1 MMSNFFRCRIGI
13 VQRSKNGSAI
23 ARAAYQACTEM
34 TAPDGTKYDFTSN
47 RETHGHTKTVML
59 VPPECPDWAHDPQ
72 KLWDRAVRSE
82 NRCNAQE
89 ARTIEISLPR
99 ELPLHL
105 HEACVR
111 HLIAPFVEVGMIA
124 QADFHLT
131 MACDGGPNGHCH
143 VEMTMRRV
151 VNGEFSRQKARDWNS
166 MFLGRAQQVRTE
178 MASRLN
184 EFCRLH
190 GIDYYADPRC
200 NAARDLPEP
209 EPTLPRWNWLSAKR
223 TGTRTA
229 WLQENEEHRLAR
241 ARIAQLE
248 EELRQTERAIQTELE
263 LMANR
268 ERKRAAD
275 REAFIRRRVHLHKSE
290 RREALPRRHL
300 AEDFEALSS
309 APPEPSM
316 ECVEPTYPRPP

>member
-1 MMSNFFRCRIGI
+1 MMANFFRCRVGI
-13 VQRSKNGSAI
+13 IQRSKNGSAI
-23 ARAAYQACTEM
+23 ARAAYQACTKM
-34 TAPDGTKYDFTSN
+34 VAPDGTEYDCTAN
-47 RETHGHTKTVML
+47 REEHGHVKTVVL
-59 VPPECPDWAHDPQ
+59 APSDCPDWAHDPQ
-72 KLWDRAVRSE
+72 QLWTRAVLAE
-82 NRCNAQE
+82 TRCNSQE

-99 ELPLHL
+99 ELSSHL

-111 HLIAPFVEVGMIA
+111 YLFAPFIEAGMIA
-124 QADFHLT
+124 QIDFHAT
-131 MACDGGPNGHCH
+131 TACDGLPNGHVH
-143 VEMTMRRV
+143 AEITMRRV

-190 GIDYYADPRC
+190 GIDYHADPRC

-275 REAFIRRRVHLHKSE
+275 REAFIHRRALLAKTE
-290 RREALPRRHL
+290 RREAPGRH
-300 AEDFEALSS
+300 AEDFQVEPS
-309 APPEPSM
+309 APPELLV
-316 ECVEPTYPRPP
+316 ECEPLFRPP